1 MSENSNTERIRFELH
16 SNLIIVPL
24 KINGTT
30 LKFILDSGTKQNL
43 LLDKTMVSIIDTI
56 NLRSIQI
63 SGLGNNSNI
72 LAFISSKNKIELGN
86 LFDHDSEM
94 MILANIDLDLSSK
107 IGTTIHGILGI
118 DAFKNYLV
126 EINYNSSTLI
136 FRKNITKRILKKF
149 KPKDIEIDRDKFF
162 IKANPEMD
170 SMYSNLKF
178 LIDTGNSDAIWLFD
192 NKKLKINYPK
202 KYFEEI
208 LGVGIGGDI
217 TGKKSKIKSFAIDDY
232 FFKNP
237 IISLPDS
244 SSIKNIVEI
253 YPDRNGSI
261 GGEILKRFVTI
272 FDFKNKK
279 IYLKKS
285 GFYKNPFLY
294 DLSGMTIFKPY
305 PNIPFFEIYS
315 IRKNSPAYFADI
327 RKGDILTEINNHKVF
342 DLDLDTI
349 IQTFKEKKDKKISI
363 TIERNGNLLNKK
375 FVLQDFL

>member
-217 TGKKSKIKSFAIDDY
+217 TGKK
-232 FFKNP
+232 
-237 IISLPDS
+237 
-244 SSIKNIVEI
+244 
-253 YPDRNGSI
+253 
-261 GGEILKRFVTI
+261 
-272 FDFKNKK
+272 
-279 IYLKKS
+279 
-285 GFYKNPFLY
+285 
-294 DLSGMTIFKPY
+294 
-305 PNIPFFEIYS
+305 
-315 IRKNSPAYFADI
+315 
-327 RKGDILTEINNHKVF
+327 
-342 DLDLDTI
+342 
-349 IQTFKEKKDKKISI
+349 
-363 TIERNGNLLNKK
+363 
-375 FVLQDFL
+375 